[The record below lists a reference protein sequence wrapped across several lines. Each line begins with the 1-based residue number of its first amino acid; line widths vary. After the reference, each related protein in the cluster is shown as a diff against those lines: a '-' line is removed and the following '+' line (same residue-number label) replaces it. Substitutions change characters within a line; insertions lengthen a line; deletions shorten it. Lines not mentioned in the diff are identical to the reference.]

1 MAPLLCR
8 GISAGLV
15 CMDALLTVGGT
26 METLAA
32 GVEKVLLL
40 LVSDWLVPV
49 VPCGL

>member
-1 MAPLLCR
+1 
-8 GISAGLV
+8 
-15 CMDALLTVGGT
+15 MDALLTVGGT